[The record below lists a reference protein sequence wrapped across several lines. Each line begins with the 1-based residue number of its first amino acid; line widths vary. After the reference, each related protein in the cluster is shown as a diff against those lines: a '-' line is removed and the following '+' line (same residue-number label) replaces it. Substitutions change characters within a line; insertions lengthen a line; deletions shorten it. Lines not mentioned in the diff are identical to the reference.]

1 MNDDMFKKAISEA
14 LCEEYIAS
22 IPAHETEHVFSDDF
36 NKKMDKLV
44 KRQKKVYYPIIKTVG
59 RRIAAALIAA
69 ALVGTISVAAYEPAR
84 TFFKEFFVERFLG
97 HDTVKTVNTDS
108 EIVREKIEKK
118 YTVDIPKKYSEWK
131 TYNYESDN
139 YTQISYTSDDN
150 MEDITF
156 TQTVKSAFVMETDN
170 EQSELKNKK
179 DKYGRNILVSNYED
193 TDVLIIWEY
202 DGYVFTLSG
211 VMSEDDLMDIYY
223 TFRVV

>member
-1 MNDDMFKKAISEA
+1 MNDMVLKKAIAEA

-22 IPAHETEHVFSDDF
+22 IPSYDSDHLFSDSF
-36 NKKMDKLV
+36 NRNMDKLIARRR
-44 KRQKKVYYPIIKTVG
+44 KAYYPIIKTTG
-59 RRIAAALIAA
+59 RRVAAGLIAA
-69 ALVGTISVAAYEPAR
+69 ALMGTITVAAYEPVR

-118 YTVDIPKKYSEWK
+118 YTVDIPEKYREWE

-150 MEDITF
+150 MEGITF
-156 TQTVKSAFVMETDN
+156 TQTVKSAFVMEVDN
-170 EQSELKNKK
+170 EQSELENKK
-179 DKYGRNILVSNYED
+179 DMYGRNILVSNYED

>member
-1 MNDDMFKKAISEA
+1 MNDMVLKKAIAEA

-22 IPAHETEHVFSDDF
+22 IPSYDSDHVFSDSF
-36 NKKMDKLV
+36 NRKMDKLIARRR
-44 KRQKKVYYPIIKTVG
+44 KAYYPMIKTAG
-59 RRIAAALIAA
+59 RRVAAGLVAAAIM
-69 ALVGTISVAAYEPAR
+69 GTVTAAAYEPVR
-84 TFFKEFFVERFLG
+84 TFFKEFFVERFFG
-97 HDTVKTVNTDS
+97 HDSVKTVNTDS
-108 EIVREKIEKK
+108 EIVRERIEKK

-170 EQSELKNKK
+170 EQSELENKK
-179 DKYGRNILVSNYED
+179 DKYGRNILISNYED